1 MSNQLKS
8 IFPPKEVQLGF
19 GNKKSRRATAAQRK
33 KKAAKRRARISKVS
47 ITGRKENGVQLQ
59 GYEHYY
65 SRGDFNALKPDT
77 RAAIL
82 QARKDNN
89 YVPGGGRNPGRNIDA
104 LAQSNGGD
112 DASQMTSSLA
122 GRTITMDRSLMASV
136 LRLLP
141 PIRKV
146 LNRQM
151 DLIHAHLRLLLHPKS
166 ESHMMQLETS
176 AVSTKTP
183 ESLAME
189 LFPRLEC
196 IGVTGLTLSL
206 P

>member
-122 GRTITMDRSLMASV
+122 GRTITMDRSLMAGVFAASTSNQESTQPSNGSHT
-136 LRLLP
+136 RSSASTTSS
-141 PIRKV
+141 KV
-146 LNRQM
+146 R
-151 DLIHAHLRLLLHPKS
+151 
-166 ESHMMQLETS
+166 
-176 AVSTKTP
+176 
-183 ESLAME
+183 
-189 LFPRLEC
+189 
-196 IGVTGLTLSL
+196 VTYDAAGNICSIDKDS
-206 P
+206 